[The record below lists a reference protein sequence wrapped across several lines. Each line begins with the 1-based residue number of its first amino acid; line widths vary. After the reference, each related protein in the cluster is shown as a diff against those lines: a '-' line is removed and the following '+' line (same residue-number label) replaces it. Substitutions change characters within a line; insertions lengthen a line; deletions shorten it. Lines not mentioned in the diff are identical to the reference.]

1 MKGSTAGQGR
11 WYFGWNIVAA
21 ASVITLLT
29 VGIRMGIGPFLAP
42 VTQDL
47 DISRTDFSV
56 IVSVSMIVY
65 GIGMVIAGYLIQKF
79 GTRFTVVLGAA
90 IIHVTALFLLMVRDY
105 AGFMLT
111 FGILLSIGLSF
122 TSNVAFTPM
131 ISNWFSRL
139 RGRALLYLSTG
150 GMTGIAI
157 ITPVET
163 WLIDW
168 IGWRQTILLFSYIF
182 LILIIPAAIWIL
194 KDRPSG
200 ENSREKA
207 ESADRQRQRREAD
220 ASGSSWT
227 RAMRTLPFW
236 QIAFGLFVCGFSMN
250 LLGSHGLPMLTD
262 HGFTREVAAMGI
274 GFIGIV
280 AIFGTIALGLIADR
294 FARNHLIFLIYFV
307 RGIGF
312 LLLVLVSQPW
322 QLFLVAGLAGLVWG
336 GNTALSSALL
346 GDIYGVRLVG
356 ILFGWAFFIHQ
367 IGAAIGTFLGGWAY
381 ETYGTHLISFGA
393 AFLLLIAASL
403 AVLKI
408 SAAREREDAQ
418 GLAGRAME

>member
-1 MKGSTAGQGR
+1 M
-11 WYFGWNIVAA
+11 
-21 ASVITLLT
+21 ITLLT
-29 VGIRMGIGPFLAP
+29 VGMRMGIGPFLEP

-47 DISRTDFSV
+47 NMSRTAFSV

-65 GIGMVIAGYLIQKF
+65 GIGMVIGGYLIDRF
-79 GTRFTVVLGAA
+79 GTRFTVVLGAVL
-90 IIHVTALFLLMVRDY
+90 IHITALFLLKVQDY
-105 AGFMLT
+105 AGFMLH

-122 TSNVAFTPM
+122 TSNVAFTPI
-131 ISNWFSRL
+131 ISNWFDRL
-139 RGRALLYLSTG
+139 RGRALLFLSTG
-150 GMTGIAI
+150 GMTGIAV

-168 IGWRQTILLFSYIF
+168 IGWRYTILLFSYIF
-182 LILIIPAAIWIL
+182 LLLIIPVAVFVLKEHPPAGREGAA
-194 KDRPSG
+194 
-200 ENSREKA
+200 A
-207 ESADRQRQRREAD
+207 EERIRNRQQAD
-220 ASGSSWT
+220 APGRPQTDAPEMKQIDAPERQQADAPAKKPANAPAASWI
-227 RAMRTLPFW
+227 RAMGTLPFW

-262 HGFTREVAAMGI
+262 HGFSREVAAMGI

-280 AIFGTIALGLIADR
+280 AIFGTIALGTIADR

-312 LLLVLVSQPW
+312 LLLVLVSEPW
-322 QLFLVAGLAGLVWG
+322 QLFLVAGVAGLVWG

-356 ILFGWAFFIHQ
+356 ILFGWSFFIHQ

-381 ETYGTHLISFGA
+381 ETRGTHLISFGA

-403 AVLKI
+403 VILKI
-408 SAAREREDAQ
+408 SRKPD
-418 GLAGRAME
+418 